1 MKEPKSQQPTVS
13 IVLCTYNGDRFLK
26 EQLESILNQDYKSID
41 EIVCVDDN
49 STDTTWLI
57 LKEYA
62 EKYPTFK
69 IFRNNINLGFIKNY
83 EKAITLT
90 TNQLIAI
97 SDQDDIWYSD
107 KISKLVN
114 KIENNLMVYSD
125 NNYID
130 SAGKS
135 VGIKFSDKRNLVAT
149 TSCLNFALFNA
160 ISGHTILFNRNL
172 LQYALPFPTEIPY
185 DFWLSFNAAQYSV
198 IQVVNEV
205 LVGYRQHRDNT
216 IGALG
221 VKLIEKKEP
230 EFNILSDTQIRTR
243 IFAKNIAPHLI
254 KERLALELL
263 TNSYIDKSFKMRLR
277 RISLFWQNREDLL
290 LFKKRGKLLKMI
302 YCFKAFW
309 KYD

>member
-1 MKEPKSQQPTVS
+1 MEEPKNQQTAVS
-13 IVLCTYNGDRFLK
+13 IALCTYNGECFLK
-26 EQLESILNQDYKSID
+26 EQLESILNQDYNNIN

-49 STDTTWLI
+49 STDTWSI

-62 EKYPTFK
+62 EKYPVFR
-69 IFRNNINLGFIKNY
+69 IFRNVENLGFIKNY

-90 TNQLIAI
+90 SNSLIAI
-97 SDQDDIWYSD
+97 SDQDDFWHSN

-114 KIENNLMVYSD
+114 AIGNNLMVYSD

-130 SAGKS
+130 LNGKS

-160 ISGHTILFNRNL
+160 ISGHTILFNQNL
-172 LQYALPFPTEIPY
+172 LQYSLPFPIEIPY
-185 DFWLSFNAAQYSV
+185 DFWLSFQASQRES
-198 IQVVNEV
+198 IQVVKKT
-205 LVGYRQHRDNT
+205 LVDYRQHQNNT

-221 VKLIEKKEP
+221 LKNSEKE
-230 EFNILSDTQIRTR
+230 ESSFDILGDTEIRTR
-243 IFAKNIAPHLI
+243 IFAKNILPHLI
-254 KERLALELL
+254 KEKHILEQLS
-263 TNSYIDKSFKMRLR
+263 NSYADKSFKMRTK
-277 RISLFWQNREDLL
+277 RIVLFWQNRDSLL
-290 LFKKRGKLLKMI
+290 LFKKRNVIFKLI